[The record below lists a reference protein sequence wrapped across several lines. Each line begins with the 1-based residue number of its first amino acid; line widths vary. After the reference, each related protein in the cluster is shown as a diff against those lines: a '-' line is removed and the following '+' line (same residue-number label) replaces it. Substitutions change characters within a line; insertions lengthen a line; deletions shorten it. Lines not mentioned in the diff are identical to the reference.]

1 MSRVAPTPGARCSW
15 NKPRALISGMTH
27 SKAVG
32 KRNLNKKSHYIW
44 WVSWKQ
50 WRKEMGD
57 FKKWSTRP
65 FCRGNLLWFLFFIM
79 WPPNTLFPT
88 SSLHLKKVSLFC
100 IRTFCFKFFSPILKR
115 LSNFHNM
122 ECYDPQVLLYTRIH
136 LYSTS
141 FIYRKVCSP
150 HFHGFLRQCL
160 QLSMSPHI

>member
-1 MSRVAPTPGARCSW
+1 
-15 NKPRALISGMTH
+15 
-27 SKAVG
+27 
-32 KRNLNKKSHYIW
+32 
-44 WVSWKQ
+44 
-50 WRKEMGD
+50 MGH

-100 IRTFCFKFFSPILKR
+100 IRTFCFKFFSPILKS

-141 FIYRKVCSP
+141 FIYCKVCSL
-150 HFHGFLRQCL
+150 HFHAFLCQCL
-160 QLSMSPHI
+160 QLSMSPHIQNITWKHLEWYIMSKPKWSLTCKENKEFKPNIFTPKNAKTNIMHKKT